1 MTFGGETKMGIWG
14 SPSGRR
20 VVAIL
25 LGGVGVLCALSWTA
39 VDYVRTEVD
48 AQAKEHGVPRL
59 SRQEAAIRVAKED
72 RFGLPSRLEN
82 PPKRDIEAFRS
93 IGTYHQ
99 PLPNDRAGVTRLL
112 ETRKVSLEL
121 CRKATR
127 TVFETA
133 QESFEVS
140 MTLTRRGDWSHPS
153 NFSVTHQEA
162 GAYERCVVG
171 GLQDAVFEASSEP
184 TSNFVLHFDLR

>member
-1 MTFGGETKMGIWG
+1 MGVWG

-39 VDYVRTEVD
+39 VEYVRAEVD
-48 AQAKEHGVPRL
+48 AQAAEYGVPRL
-59 SRQEAAIRVAKED
+59 SREEAAIRVAKED

-93 IGTYHQ
+93 IGTPHQ
-99 PLPNDRAGVTRLL
+99 PLSHDKEGVARLL

-127 TVFETA
+127 TVFDSDQETV
-133 QESFEVS
+133 EVS
-140 MTLTRRGDWSHPS
+140 MTLTRRGDWAHPS
-153 NFSVTHQEA
+153 RFSVTHQEA
-162 GAYERCVVG
+162 EAYEECVVG
-171 GLQDAVFEASSEP
+171 GLQDAFFEASPEA

>member
-1 MTFGGETKMGIWG
+1 MTLGGETKMGIWG

-25 LGGVGVLCALSWTA
+25 LGGVGVLCAISWTA
-39 VDYVRTEVD
+39 VEYIRAEVD
-48 AQAKEHGVPRL
+48 AQAEEYGVPRL
-59 SRQEAAIRVAKED
+59 SREEAAIRVARED

-93 IGTYHQ
+93 IGTPHQ
-99 PLPNDRAGVTRLL
+99 PLSHDKEGVARLL

-127 TVFETA
+127 TVFEA
-133 QESFEVS
+133 DQESYEVS
-140 MTLTRRGDWSHPS
+140 MTLTRKGDWSHPS
-153 NFSVTHQEA
+153 HFHVVHPEA
-162 GAYERCVVG
+162 EAYERCVVG
-171 GLQDAVFEASSEP
+171 GLQDAVFEVSSAP

>member
-1 MTFGGETKMGIWG
+1 MGIWG

-20 VVAIL
+20 VVGIL

-39 VDYVRTEVD
+39 VEYVRAELD
-48 AQAKEHGVPRL
+48 AQAKEHGVPKL

-82 PPKRDIEAFRS
+82 PPKRDIEAFRTV
-93 IGTYHQ
+93 GTPHQ
-99 PLPNDRAGVTRLL
+99 PLPNDVAGVGLLL

-127 TVFETA
+127 TVFESG

-153 NFSVTHQEA
+153 HFTVTQQEA
-162 GAYERCVVG
+162 AAYEQCVVG
-171 GLQDAVFEASSEP
+171 GLQDAVFEASSEA